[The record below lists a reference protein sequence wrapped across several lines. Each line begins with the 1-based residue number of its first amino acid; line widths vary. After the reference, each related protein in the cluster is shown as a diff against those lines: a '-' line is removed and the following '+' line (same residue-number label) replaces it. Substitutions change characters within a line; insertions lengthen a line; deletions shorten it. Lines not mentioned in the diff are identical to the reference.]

1 MSHVVDF
8 FTSRFGA
15 GGSVM
20 VGIIFI
26 IAALLGILITLRGQQ
41 VMVWLVSFF
50 AAASGIM
57 GGAALG
63 LLAFDSFIV
72 MLITAFLGGTAL
84 LLLVRFVKSV
94 GYFIGLGVLGF
105 FIAFTIT
112 SELYIDST
120 RITEN
125 TLVFFDLLAGFILG
139 ILAAVRSKYIVMVI
153 TAAAGGLITS
163 ISVLALFGV
172 YFADLRMWLSAAVI
186 TAAGI
191 FVQLR
196 LNGQSGKKKK

>member
-57 GGAALG
+57 GGAAFG
-63 LLAFDSFIV
+63 LLVFDSFIV

-94 GYFIGLGVLGF
+94 GYFIGIGVLGF

-139 ILAAVRSKYIVMVI
+139 ILAAVWSKYIVMVI

>member
-57 GGAALG
+57 GEAAFG
-63 LLAFDSFIV
+63 LLVFDSFIV

-94 GYFIGLGVLGF
+94 GYFIGIGVLGF